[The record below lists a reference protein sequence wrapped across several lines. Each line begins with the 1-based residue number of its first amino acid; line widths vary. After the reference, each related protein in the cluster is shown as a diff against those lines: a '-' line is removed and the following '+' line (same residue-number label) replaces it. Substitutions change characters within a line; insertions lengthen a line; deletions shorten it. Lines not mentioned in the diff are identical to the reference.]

1 MKRMIRTLALAGL
14 TFMSTNHL
22 SAALEQTTNSQIEG
36 VKEFSQEDVNKISEA
51 LGHFIGKNLNTPGI
65 NFDLESVVK
74 GIRDAAAGKP
84 APMTDQEYE
93 EKMVQLQKNALAK
106 LAEKNLNEAN
116 DFLGKNVK
124 EAGIIEIEPGKLQYQ
139 VIEQGNGATVE
150 AGSRPLINYTGKL
163 IDGTVFGRSSE
174 VGGPITLPLD
184 QTIPGFKKGI
194 QGMKEGEKRR
204 LFIHPDL
211 AYGTLG
217 HLPPNSLLIFE
228 IEVVKADTPKT
239 SANEDD
245 DLLPLAMDDESED
258 YDDDEDDDDDDEDED
273 DEDEDEDDED
283 KKGNNK
289 KGKDKTDT
297 QKGKSK
303 IV

>member
-1 MKRMIRTLALAGL
+1 MKKMIRTLAFAGL
-14 TFMSTNHL
+14 TFMSANNL
-22 SAALEQTTNSQIEG
+22 SAALESTTNSQTENY
-36 VKEFSQEDVNKISEA
+36 KEFSQEDVNKISEA

-65 NFDLESVVK
+65 HFDLESVVK

-106 LAEKNLNEAN
+106 LAEKNLQEAN
-116 DFLGKNVK
+116 EFLGKNVR
-124 EAGIIEIEPGKLQYQ
+124 EAGIVEIEPGKLQYQ

-150 AGSRPLINYTGKL
+150 PNSRPLINYTGKL
-163 IDGTVFGRSSE
+163 LDGTVFGRSSE

-239 SANEDD
+239 SANEEDE
-245 DLLPLAMDDESED
+245 LLPLAMDDDNDDDE
-258 YDDDEDDDDDDEDED
+258 DDDEDDDDDSDDDED
-273 DEDEDEDDED
+273 DDDEDDDDED
-283 KKGNNK
+283 D
-289 KGKDKTDT
+289 DKSDADA

-303 IV
+303 TV

>member
-1 MKRMIRTLALAGL
+1 MKKLIRALAFVGMTAL
-14 TFMSTNHL
+14 TVGFLEAAQQPSTSGQN
-22 SAALEQTTNSQIEG
+22 EN
-36 VKEFSQEDVNKISEA
+36 VKEFSQEEIAKISEA

-84 APMTDQEYE
+84 APMSDQEYE

-106 LAEKNLNEAN
+106 LAEKNLSDAN

-124 EAGIIEIEPGKLQYQ
+124 ETGVIEIEPGKLQYQ
-139 VIEQGNGATVE
+139 IIEQGNGATVQ

-163 IDGTVFGRSSE
+163 LDGTVFGRSSE

-239 SANEDD
+239 DSADDD
-245 DLLPLAMDDESED
+245 DLLPLAMEDDD
-258 YDDDEDDDDDDEDED
+258 NDDDDDDDDEDDDDDNDDD
-273 DEDEDEDDED
+273 DEDV
-283 KKGNNK
+283 K
-289 KGKDKTDT
+289 KGKTA
-297 QKGKSK
+297 
-303 IV
+303 